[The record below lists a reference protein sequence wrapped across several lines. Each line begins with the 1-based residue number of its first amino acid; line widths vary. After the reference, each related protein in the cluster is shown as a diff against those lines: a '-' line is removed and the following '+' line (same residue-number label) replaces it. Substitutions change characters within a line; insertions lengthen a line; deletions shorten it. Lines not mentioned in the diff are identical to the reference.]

1 MCHHPGFYL
10 RQKLEEAEMSQKEL
24 SSRIG
29 VSEKLISL
37 VNGGDRNISASLA
50 RKLGYVFENANF
62 WLNKQAEYDAEQ
74 QKKADE
80 HNIEKIE
87 IDILKELKIITP
99 YFFEKKWIHNNCG
112 DIEKVLQYRE
122 FLQVSNLT
130 LIPQVTYNAAYRAQ
144 VTKNININ
152 PYVLFAWQRMCE
164 KEVENYSVAS
174 SLNINKLEQ
183 SIPEIKSLMALDINS
198 ISKNLVRIFRDCGIV
213 FKIVKNFRGAPVQ
226 GFIKALSDK
235 LLLCITL
242 RGKNADRFWFTLFHE
257 IAHIVNGD
265 YNKRFVDFDSVSN
278 VQEEKADEWAR
289 DHLIDP
295 VAYKSFIF
303 ESEPTDLEELSEFAK
318 KNNVPAFI
326 VIGRLQKDKYLE
338 YSDFQNQIRQ
348 YEFED
353 IK

>member
-1 MCHHPGFYL
+1 MCDHPGLYL
-10 RQKLEEAEMSQKEL
+10 RKKLEDSDMPQKEL
-24 SSRIG
+24 SSRLG

-37 VNGGDRNISASLA
+37 VIGGDRNISASFA
-50 RKLGYVFENANF
+50 RKLGYVFENAKF
-62 WLNKQAEYDAEQ
+62 WLDKQAAYDAEQ
-74 QKKADE
+74 QKKADK
-80 HNIEKIE
+80 NDIDKQE

-99 YFFEKKWIHNNCG
+99 YFFEKGWIHNNCS
-112 DIEKVLQYRE
+112 DIDKVLEYRE
-122 FLQVSNLT
+122 FLHVSNLT
-130 LIPQVTYNAAYRAQ
+130 LIPQVAYNAAYRAQ

-164 KEVENYSVAS
+164 KETEKSSVTS

-226 GFIKALSDK
+226 GFIRALSNK

-257 IAHIVNGD
+257 IAHIINGD

-289 DHLIDP
+289 DHLLDP
-295 VAYKSFIF
+295 TEYKSFIF
-303 ESEPTDLEELSEFAK
+303 ESEPTDLKNISEFAM
-318 KNNVPAFI
+318 KNKVPVFV

-338 YSDFQNQIRQ
+338 FSDFQNQMCQ